1 MTDEY
6 TWAVIGAGPAGIA
19 TVGRL
24 LDHGV
29 DAGEI
34 AWIDPH
40 FAAGD
45 FGTKWHSVSGNTKVS
60 LFMDYLLG
68 SKAFG
73 FEQAP
78 QFALH
83 DIDYDATCPLGLV
96 ADPLLWI
103 TDRLCQR
110 VDTYRTVAKQ
120 LQLTNRRW
128 TISTEDATV
137 TSKNIVLALGAVP
150 KKLSYPGLTE
160 IPIETVLSPR
170 ELADYPLDGAVVA
183 IFGSSHSTMVALP
196 NLLDTNVAQIVNFYR
211 GPLRYAIEEDGW
223 TLFDDTGLKGNAAT
237 WARENIDGVYP
248 ERLNRCS
255 THSAE
260 FDAMLHTCDHVV
272 YTVGFERRQ
281 LPLTPQWGQLDYNS
295 ANGILAPG
303 LFGVGI
309 AFPQY
314 QLDPY
319 GFGQYRV
326 GLQKFMHTIDDVLP
340 IWLSYG
346 T

>member
-1 MTDEY
+1 MTNEY
-6 TWAVIGAGPAGIA
+6 AWTVIGAGPAGIA

-24 LDHGV
+24 LDFGV
-29 DAGEI
+29 SSDEI
-34 AWIDPH
+34 AWVDPH

-60 LFMDYLLG
+60 LFLEYLMG

-73 FEQAP
+73 FSEAP
-78 QFALH
+78 QFDLH
-83 DIDYDATCPLGLV
+83 QVDPDETCPLGLV

-103 TDRLCQR
+103 TQRLRDR
-110 VDTYRTVAKQ
+110 VDIFSTIATE
-120 LQLTNRRW
+120 LHLTNRRW
-128 TISTEDATV
+128 TITTEDGSL
-137 TSKNIVLALGAVP
+137 TSKNVVLALGAVP
-150 KKLSYPGLTE
+150 KKLAYPGLTE
-160 IPIETVLSPR
+160 IPIETVLHPR
-170 ELADYPLDGAVVA
+170 ELANYPLDGSSIAV
-183 IFGSSHSTMVALP
+183 FGSSHSTMVALP
-196 NLLDTNVAQIVNFYR
+196 NLLNTNAERIINFYR
-211 GPLRYAIEEDGW
+211 GPLRYAIEEPGW

-237 WARENIDGVYP
+237 WARENIDGTYP
-248 ERLNRCS
+248 ARLDRCS
-255 THSAE
+255 TRSDE
-260 FDAMLHTCDHVV
+260 FDAMLESCDHVV

-281 LPLTPQWGQLDYNS
+281 LPLTPQWGHLDYNS

-314 QLDPY
+314 QLDPL

-326 GLQKFMHTIDDVLP
+326 GLQKFMHTVDDVLP